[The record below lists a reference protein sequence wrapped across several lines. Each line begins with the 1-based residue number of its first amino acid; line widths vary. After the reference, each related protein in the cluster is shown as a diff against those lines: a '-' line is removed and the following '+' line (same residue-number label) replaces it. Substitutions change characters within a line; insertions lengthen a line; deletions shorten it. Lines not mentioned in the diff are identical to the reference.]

1 MVPMACLSFS
11 VQRSAFVF
19 AALCLHLTSLR
30 FAFRFLLLLSSPGC
44 LFFKPFAVQVLT
56 GNCHTDDNV
65 CKLLLQFAPVFVAP

>member
-30 FAFRFLLLLSSPGC
+30 FAFRFLLLLSSPGG
-44 LFFKPFAVQVLT
+44 LLFKPFAVKVLT
-56 GNCHTDDNV
+56 RNRHTDNNV
-65 CKLLLQFAPVFVAP
+65 RKLLLQFAPVLVAP